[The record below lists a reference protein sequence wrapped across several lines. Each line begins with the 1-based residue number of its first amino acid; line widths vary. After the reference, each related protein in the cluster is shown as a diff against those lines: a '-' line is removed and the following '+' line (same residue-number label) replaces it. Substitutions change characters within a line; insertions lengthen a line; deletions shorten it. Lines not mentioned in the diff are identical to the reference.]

1 MIGMF
6 PYEVRGSRLYMLC
19 PKGRWNLPVNQSI
32 HLSERKLEV
41 ICFLRREFRELA
53 KRSVGQL
60 GRFVVSGERREVQ
73 NRRVFVG
80 RSGEVGS

>member
-1 MIGMF
+1 MECSLTRF
-6 PYEVRGSRLYMLC
+6 VVHAFTCYVLRGGGIFL
-19 PKGRWNLPVNQSI
+19 SI
-32 HLSERKLEV
+32 NRSICQRERELEV